1 MFPVF
6 LECSFISIHALREE
20 GDDSTYKIWLNGT
33 GISIHALREEG
44 DIHLPAFL
52 KSAENFYPRP
62 PRGGR
67 LGEVED
73 KPWAPTIS
81 IHALREEGD
90 VLG

>member
-6 LECSFISIHALREE
+6 LECSFISIHALREEGDTGKGGRTNFKAISIHALREE

-44 DIHLPAFL
+44 DVKHVTV
-52 KSAENFYPRP
+52 ERQQQNFYPRP

-67 LGEVED
+67 
-73 KPWAPTIS
+73 PP
-81 IHALREEGD
+81 
-90 VLG
+90 